1 MYRLSGAC
9 RETWPVRSK
18 TWWRE
23 VREVQS
29 GASGEGISGGA
40 GNCGPNLACLASVS
54 CKVDLVS
61 QGFFSLPNSAFPE
74 LCLSLKGGND
84 QVSGDLNGN
93 SEETLQEK
101 ELRHLL
107 HEELSCWPI
116 LEKTAQTV
124 PGSQDYTVTLREEVY
139 GDSDLHLAPCQR
151 WREAFSHI
159 SRNKNVVTLQSD
171 DLKNMESKEY
181 LSLKVPSQMPTQD
194 SLVKFCKNEPQDSKE
209 SKSLFVTE
217 ESTERKVIWG
227 ESPPMDHCSD
237 SLQVKLLSGVTELV
251 PPLFS
256 GEAICQNGQLKESLD
271 PFDYNHKDI
280 YGCKSQFVSYCHQ
293 KAHTSEKPCN
303 CNDCKK
309 ILKTSPNVRPYERIH
324 SEEKLH
330 KCVRQSS
337 ELLHHQRNHTEE
349 KPYKC
354 EQCGKGFTRS
364 SSLLIHQAVH
374 TDEKPYKCDKCGK
387 GFTRSSSLLIHHAV
401 HTGEKPYK
409 CDKCGKGFSQS
420 SKLHIHQ
427 RVHTGEKPYEC
438 GECGMSFSQRSNL
451 HIHQRIHTGER
462 PYKCGDCGKGFSQSS
477 NLHIHRCIHTGE
489 KPYQCYECGKG
500 FSQSSDLRIHLR
512 VHTGEKPYHCGK
524 CGKGFSQSSKLLI
537 HQRVHTGE
545 KPYECSKCG
554 KGFSQSSNLHIH
566 QRVHRKDTC

>member
-1 MYRLSGAC
+1 MMLLTSPPFQGICADGCLLRRNVLNVLGTSYIQECLCGLHGG
-9 RETWPVRSK
+9 
-18 TWWRE
+18 E
-23 VREVQS
+23 VRPPGLCSQEAVQS
-29 GASGEGISGGA
+29 CNA
-40 GNCGPNLACLASVS
+40 GNYRNLV
-54 CKVDLVS
+54 LV
-61 QGFFSLPNSAFPE
+61 
-74 LCLSLKGGND
+74 
-84 QVSGDLNGN
+84 GDLNEN
-93 SEETLQEK
+93 SVENLQQK
-101 ELRHLL
+101 ALQDLL
-107 HEELSCWPI
+107 HELSSWLI
-116 LEKTAQTV
+116 LEGMASTIT
-124 PGSQDYTVTLREEVY
+124 GSQDCIVNHQGEVD
-139 GDSDLHLAPCQR
+139 GEPELDLSLCQQ
-151 WREAFSHI
+151 WGEASSRI
-159 SRNKNVVTLQSD
+159 SRNRDSVMTLQSD
-171 DLKNMESKEY
+171 YFKNSESETY
-181 LSLKVPSQMPTQD
+181 LPLKVPSQIDTQY
-194 SLVKFCKNEPQDSKE
+194 SSVKFCKKEPQNHQE
-209 SKSLFVTE
+209 SKHLFVTE
-217 ESTERKVIWG
+217 ESTERKVIKG
-227 ESPPMDHCSD
+227 ESFSEN
-237 SLQVKLLSGVTELV
+237 LQVKMVSDGKELASPLLN
-251 PPLFS
+251 
-256 GEAICQNGQLKESLD
+256 GEATCQNGQLKESLD
-271 PFDYNHKDI
+271 PINCNGRDI
-280 YGCKSQFVSYCHQ
+280 YGWKSQVISCSQ
-293 KAHTSEKPCN
+293 QRAHTEEKPCDHNN
-303 CNDCKK
+303 CGK
-309 ILKTSPNVRPYERIH
+309 ILNTSPDGHPYEKIH
-324 SEEKLH
+324 TAEKQYECGQCG
-330 KCVRQSS
+330 KNFSQSS
-337 ELLHHQRNHTEE
+337 ELLLHQRDHTEE

-451 HIHQRIHTGER
+451 HIHQRVHTGER
-462 PYKCGDCGKGFSQSS
+462 PYKCGECGKGFSQSS

-566 QRVHRKDTC
+566 QRVHKKDPR

>member
-1 MYRLSGAC
+1 MNLQG
-9 RETWPVRSK
+9 
-18 TWWRE
+18 E
-23 VREVQS
+23 VYK
-29 GASGEGISGGA
+29 
-40 GNCGPNLACLASVS
+40 N
-54 CKVDLVS
+54 
-61 QGFFSLPNSAFPE
+61 PE
-74 LCLSLKGGND
+74 LDFS
-84 QVSGDLNGN
+84 
-93 SEETLQEK
+93 
-101 ELRHLL
+101 
-107 HEELSCWPI
+107 
-116 LEKTAQTV
+116 
-124 PGSQDYTVTLREEVY
+124 
-139 GDSDLHLAPCQR
+139 PCQK
-151 WREAFSHI
+151 WGEASSYI
-159 SRNKNVVTLQSD
+159 SRNKSNGMTLQSD

-181 LSLKVPSQMPTQD
+181 LSLKVPSQMAAQD
-194 SLVKFCKNEPQDSKE
+194 SSVTFCKNEPQDPQE

-217 ESTERKVIWG
+217 ESTERKALGGKSLPIDRCSENLHIRLVSDVI
-227 ESPPMDHCSD
+227 ELVSP
-237 SLQVKLLSGVTELV
+237 LLSG
-251 PPLFS
+251 
-256 GEAICQNGQLKESLD
+256 GAICQNSQLKEPLK
-271 PFDYNHKDI
+271 PFDCDCSST
-280 YGCKSQFVSYCHQ
+280 YGWKSRVVSHQ
-293 KAHTSEKPCN
+293 RAHTKEHPCN
-303 CNDCKK
+303 HSDSGK
-309 ILKTSPNVRPYERIH
+309 IPNTSPDSHPREKRRIA
-324 SEEKLH
+324 EKQYRCNWCG
-330 KCVRQSS
+330 KDFGDSS
-337 ELLHHQRNHTEE
+337 LLLLHQRDHKEE

-354 EQCGKGFTRS
+354 EQCGKGFARS
-364 SSLLIHQAVH
+364 SSLLIHQAIH

-401 HTGEKPYK
+401 HTGERPYK

-451 HIHQRIHTGER
+451 HIHQRVHTGER
-462 PYKCGDCGKGFSQSS
+462 PYKCGECGKGFSQSS

-566 QRVHRKDTC
+566 QRVHRKDPC

>member
-1 MYRLSGAC
+1 MLGNYRN
-9 RETWPVRSK
+9 V
-18 TWWRE
+18 
-23 VREVQS
+23 V
-29 GASGEGISGGA
+29 
-40 GNCGPNLACLASVS
+40 SV
-54 CKVDLVS
+54 
-61 QGFFSLPNSAFPE
+61 
-74 LCLSLKGGND
+74 
-84 QVSGDLNGN
+84 GDLNENPVEHLPKKRTSG
-93 SEETLQEK
+93 S
-101 ELRHLL
+101 LL
-107 HEELSCWPI
+107 HELSCWLI
-116 LEKTAQTV
+116 LEEMASTTN
-124 PGSQDYTVTLREEVY
+124 GSQDCIVSFPGEVY
-139 GDSDLHLAPCQR
+139 GKSELDLSPCQM
-151 WREAFSHI
+151 WGEASSHI
-159 SRNKNVVTLQSD
+159 SRNKNSVLTLPSD
-171 DLKNMESKEY
+171 DFKNIESEKY
-181 LSLKVPSQMPTQD
+181 LSWKFPRQTATQD
-194 SLVKFCKNEPQDSKE
+194 SSVKFHKGEPQDPLE
-209 SKSLFVTE
+209 SKHIFVTE
-217 ESTERKVIWG
+217 ESTERKVIRV
-227 ESPPMDHCSD
+227 ECSSMDHCSEN
-237 SLQVKLLSGVTELV
+237 LQVRLLSEVAELAS
-251 PPLFS
+251 PLYS

-271 PFDYNHKDI
+271 PFNCNCKGI
-280 YGCKSQFVSYCHQ
+280 YGWKSHLVSCSRQ
-293 KAHTSEKPCN
+293 AAHTEEKPSN
-303 CNDCKK
+303 HNDCGKTLNINPDVHPYEK
-309 ILKTSPNVRPYERIH
+309 ILTA
-324 SEEKLH
+324 EKLYRCDQCG
-330 KCVRQSS
+330 KDFSQSS
-337 ELLHHQRNHTEE
+337 KLLLHQRDHTEE

-451 HIHQRIHTGER
+451 HIHQRVHTGER
-462 PYKCGDCGKGFSQSS
+462 PYKCGECGKGFSQSS

-566 QRVHRKDTC
+566 QRVHRKDPC